1 MGALRRPQNLDAPRP
16 DLERSALAEPRVERR
31 YPRWMVVSG
40 LVFYCAV
47 AWVLVIAAGS
57 WGVELIRTATAQ
69 P

>member
-1 MGALRRPQNLDAPRP
+1 
-16 DLERSALAEPRVERR
+16 
-31 YPRWMVVSG
+31 MVVSG